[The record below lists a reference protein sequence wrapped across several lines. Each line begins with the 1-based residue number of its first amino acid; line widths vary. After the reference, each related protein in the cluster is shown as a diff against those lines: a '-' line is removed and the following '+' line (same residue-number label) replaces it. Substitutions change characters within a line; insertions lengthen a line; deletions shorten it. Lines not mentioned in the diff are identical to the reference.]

1 MEILMPPILK
11 NNDQIIPLNPKGYA
25 SEDELQAMLA
35 QHPELL
41 QEDTDVPLRTVCRE
55 VSMDGQSLDIL
66 MVDATGLPVAVE
78 VKLDKNDEIR
88 RKVVGQVL
96 EYAAL
101 LSSLTVDELDSI
113 TKGSL
118 SETLQM
124 LAEEGKTTF
133 EDLRKACG
141 THLRAGQ
148 VRIIVA
154 VDEAPESLAQILEF
168 LDRRSDLD
176 IRLVRLHK
184 YTLKGGG
191 LLVVPNLLVKPD
203 NIASRRNIDTQLM
216 QVLLAYQGI
225 APEEFPVWENRASN
239 WRQIC
244 PTAWKDLR
252 VHYEFL
258 ARKDVIG
265 VEIHIEN
272 EKVKPLQELLISIK
286 EHWSAKY
293 PEYKLVYEE
302 NWQKCGDRIAI
313 LFPTTT
319 DPTII
324 AETMRD
330 IIEETS
336 AEIQMRLDQMFSRN
350 E

>member
-1 MEILMPPILK
+1 MPPILK
-11 NNDQIIPLNPKGYA
+11 SNDQIIPLNPKGYA

-41 QEDTDVPLRTVCRE
+41 QEDADAPLRTVCRE
-55 VSMDGQSLDIL
+55 VPMDGQSLDIL

-78 VKLDKNDEIR
+78 VKLDKNAEIR
-88 RKVVGQVL
+88 RKVVGQAL

-113 TKGSL
+113 TNGSL
-118 SETLQM
+118 SEILQTLS
-124 LAEEGKTTF
+124 AEGRTTF

-168 LDRRSDLD
+168 LSRRSDLD
-176 IRLVRLHK
+176 IRLVRLQK
-184 YTLKGGG
+184 YTLKTGGA
-191 LLVVPNLLVKPD
+191 LIVPNLLVKPE
-203 NIASRRNIDTQLM
+203 NIASRKNTDTPLM
-216 QVLLAYQGI
+216 RVILAYQEI
-225 APEEFPVWENRASN
+225 APVGFPVWENRTSS
-239 WRQIC
+239 WRQVC
-244 PTAWKDLR
+244 PAGWKDLS

-258 ARKDVIG
+258 VKKKTIG
-265 VEIHIEN
+265 VEIHIED
-272 EKVKPLQELLISIK
+272 EPMKPLQDLLRSIK
-286 EHWSAKY
+286 EGWSKKY
-293 PEYKLVYEE
+293 PEEE
-302 NWQKCGDRIAI
+302 IEWETDWQGCGDRIAI
-313 LFPTTT
+313 LFPKTT
-319 DPTII
+319 DPAVI
-324 AETMRD
+324 AKTMRE

-336 AEIQMRLDQMFSRN
+336 DEIQKRLDQISFL